1 MEQAVR
7 YIELT
12 NAFII
17 ALLSKFQSA
26 ERIQGRR
33 FDRISCN
40 GAVEFF
46 IDRNTWE
53 IFGAKSDTQFNPR
66 RHFGTLE
73 TVAQFDWVNGVPVA
87 NTTLAI
93 TWLAKEAEL
102 TKDHKPRGR
111 PKKIAAVQPTNSPDT
126 GETK

>member
-7 YIELT
+7 YIDLT

-17 ALLSKFQSA
+17 ALLSKFHSA

-46 IDRNTWE
+46 VDRNTWE

-73 TVAQFDWVNGVPVA
+73 TVTQFDWVAGQPQRGTA
-87 NTTLAI
+87 LETS
-93 TWLAKEAEL
+93 WLAKEDEL
-102 TKDHKPRGR
+102 TKNHKPRGR
-111 PKKIAAVQPTNSPDT
+111 PKKVVVVQP
-126 GETK
+126 